1 MPCSKMTPETKK
13 LGVLCTVG
21 ELGEYGMAKKGER
34 NLQEF
39 HCSFVFNMHLPNYA
53 NDIHY
58 ALGI

>member
-1 MPCSKMTPETKK
+1 MTPETKK